1 MHDTYIGRRSE
12 NNIKCVMHVDL
23 RRKNR
28 TAQYNLPCY
37 WLYEWFSQFHSCG
50 TYSVLSQSHRLLSYT
65 LWMVLKGIEWC
76 LCWRAIR
83 KLLTLAEALQC
94 QTDFHLPVTSQP
106 NLCSA
111 RSCFFKIPIRCRHLC
126 TFGHQALLWSARCLW
141 TLLDRLQYSTVAVD
155 CVRWMLKTF
164 LS

>member
-94 QTDFHLPVTSQP
+94 QTDFHLPVTSQQ

-111 RSCFFKIPIRCRHLC
+111 RSCFFKSRFVVAISAHSATRLYCGRPDACELSWTAYNIR
-126 TFGHQALLWSARCLW
+126 LLL
-141 TLLDRLQYSTVAVD
+141 
-155 CVRWMLKTF
+155 
-164 LS
+164 